1 MNAGIFCSDHDEVHP
16 PIIKDEGTMAV
27 KAITIGEEQQPMVNH
42 VYPPNYLD
50 YVEPDYTEFSQ
61 PKGYEG
67 KYTTG
72 FTPISSF
79 CCK

>member
-1 MNAGIFCSDHDEVHP
+1 
-16 PIIKDEGTMAV
+16 MAV

-50 YVEPDYTEFSQ
+50 YVEPDYREFSQ
-61 PKGYEG
+61 PKAYEG

-72 FTPISSF
+72 FTHHFAVNNQITNTGY
-79 CCK
+79 